1 MAKIL
6 DTSIKNL
13 DGVGERRAKILDK
26 DADIRTFRDLL
37 YYFPYRHIDRTKIY
51 KINELR
57 VGMPYV
63 QVKGKL
69 LGFTEEGTRYKKRLK
84 GYLEDETGTIE
95 LVWFNG
101 TDYILRSSRVG
112 ETYIVFGKPNLFQS
126 TFNIAH
132 PEMDLANRMNHN
144 AIGRLYPMYNTSERM
159 KKAGL
164 NSKAMSELTANL
176 LALVRGQLTET
187 LPDYIIQQYNM
198 LPHVQALEM
207 VHFPT
212 DVNFL
217 QRAIA
222 RLKME
227 EIFFFA
233 LRMKVLHSVR
243 RKETQGFI
251 YSTVGERFHAFY
263 EEGLTFEL
271 TNAQKRVVKEIHEDM
286 QSGSQMNRLL
296 QGDVGSGKTIVAVL
310 AMLLALDNGFQACM
324 MAPTEI
330 LAQQHYL
337 TLKEMLDKF
346 GIKVALLN
354 GSMKQSER
362 KPILEDL
369 INGKIDIIVGTH
381 ILIQEYVQFKNLGL
395 AVIDEQ
401 HRFGVY
407 QRSVLWEKSRG
418 LHPHILIMSATP
430 IPRTLAMTLY
440 GDLDVSIIDE
450 LPPGRTPIRTFQ
462 ARENQRTDVYRF
474 VYEQLEQGRQAYMV
488 FPLIEENE
496 KLDMQSLEAGFED
509 IKCVFPHHEVGMVHG
524 KLKSEEKEKAMEDF
538 VSGKTSIL
546 VATTVIEVGVNVPN
560 ATVMVINSAE
570 RFGLSQLHQLRG
582 RVGRGSDQSF
592 CILMAANNISQTSE
606 RRINVMCD
614 STDGFYIAEEDLKL
628 RGHGDLE
635 GTAQSGTGISMKI
648 ADLAQDTQMVHF
660 CSNLVDFI
668 LKNDPELTHPQN
680 LLLRQRLEEDL
691 SNEKDWGLI
700 S

>member
-6 DTSIKNL
+6 ETDIRNL
-13 DGVGERRAKILDK
+13 DGIGDRKAKILDK
-26 DADIRTFRDLL
+26 DADIRTFKDLL

-69 LGFTEEGTRYKKRLK
+69 LGFVEEGTRYKKRLK
-84 GYLEDETGTIE
+84 AYLEDDTGTIE

-101 TDYILRSSRVG
+101 TDYILRSYRIG
-112 ETYIVFGKPNLFQS
+112 ETYIVFGKPNVFQS
-126 TFNIAH
+126 SFNIAH
-132 PEMDLANRMNHN
+132 PEMELANRVNHTT
-144 AIGRLYPMYNTSERM
+144 IGRLYPMYNSSERM

-164 NSKAMSELTANL
+164 NSKAISDMISSL
-176 LALVRGQLTET
+176 LALVRSQLVET

-198 LPHVQALEM
+198 LPHALALEM

-212 DVNFL
+212 DVQIL

-233 LRMKVLHSVR
+233 LRMKYLHSKR
-243 RKETQGFI
+243 RQETQGFK
-251 YSTVGERFHAFY
+251 YSTVGEYFNTFY
-263 EEGLTFEL
+263 REGLAFDL
-271 TNAQKRVVKEIHEDM
+271 TNAQKRVVREIHEDM

-330 LAQQHYL
+330 LAQQHYM
-337 TLKEMLDKF
+337 TLKEMLEKF
-346 GIKVALLN
+346 GVRVALLN

-362 KPILEDL
+362 KPILEEL
-369 INGKIDIIVGTH
+369 KAGNIDILVGTH
-381 ILIQEYVQFKNLGL
+381 ILIQDYVKFKNLGL

-407 QRSVLWEKSRG
+407 QRSVLWEKSKG
-418 LHPHILIMSATP
+418 LNPHILIMSATP
-430 IPRTLAMTLY
+430 IPRTLAMTMY

-474 VYEQLEQGRQAYMV
+474 VLQQLDLGRQAYMV

-496 KLDMQSLEAGFED
+496 KLDLQSLEEGFED
-509 IKCVFPHHEVGMVHG
+509 IKCVFPHCKVGMVHG
-524 KLKSEEKEKAMEDF
+524 KLKSEEKEETMKGFA
-538 VSGKTSIL
+538 SGDIHIL

-560 ATVMVINSAE
+560 ATIMVINSAE

-582 RVGRGSDQSF
+582 RVGRGSDQSY

-660 CSNLVDFI
+660 CSNLVDYI
-668 LKNDPELTHPQN
+668 LKNDPDLIQPEN
-680 LLLRQRLEEDL
+680 KLLRHKLEEDL
-691 SNEKDWGLI
+691 ANEKDWGLI